1 MTSCGG
7 NGQTIARTYKSFD
20 GPPRLAENAK
30 DEEEAST
37 GALES
42 KKRYRNPSIRFNVDP
57 QISIRSHLLKPVL
70 IAN

>member
-1 MTSCGG
+1 MT
-7 NGQTIARTYKSFD
+7 
-20 GPPRLAENAK
+20 LAENAK